1 MNAELLIN
9 KLSNNEVITTAVN
22 SSNLAT
28 WSYNPIQKELTV
40 LFNKGTIY
48 RYADVDKDT
57 VLGLIKAESVG
68 KEFRRSIM
76 GRFDY
81 YKDTENK
88 ILQIL

>member
-9 KLSNNEVITTAVN
+9 KLSNNEVVTTAVN

-48 RYADVDKDT
+48 RYSGVDKDT

-68 KEFRRSIM
+68 KEFRKSIM
-76 GRFDY
+76 GKFDY
-81 YKDTENK
+81 HKDIEDK
-88 ILQIL
+88 ILQVL